1 MRRRTLLTDRF
12 NKPTTILG
20 NPAVFE
26 GASLSDLCG
35 IVANDFSQ
43 FRRGNWWAC
52 AFSGERCP
60 DACFMR
66 TLQSDLGTFGS
77 KDMRES
83 FVGLIDNHLE
93 G

>member
-1 MRRRTLLTDRF
+1 
-12 NKPTTILG
+12 
-20 NPAVFE
+20 
-26 GASLSDLCG
+26 
-35 IVANDFSQ
+35 
-43 FRRGNWWAC
+43 
-52 AFSGERCP
+52 
-60 DACFMR
+60 MR